1 MVDHEPDLQGPHA
14 PGFSIREFFIRDWP
28 YIAMLGLALLG
39 VALASVAGESMTTYW
54 AILVPFFAA
63 VCVFARWRESQHQA
77 LLRRLIRIEAL
88 HWGAVLIAMRLVFV
102 TDVNRMMSAN
112 SVALV
117 EMILIALGTFTAGAQ
132 IGAWRICLVGIVL
145 AVGVPIAAWLQRTA
159 LLFTLAALVV
169 VALAVLLYLH
179 HTHEVKKDATQ
190 ASK

>member
-1 MVDHEPDLQGPHA
+1 MVDHEPARQGPGA
-14 PGFSIREFFIRDWP
+14 LGFSIRGFFIRDWP

-39 VALASVAGESMTTYW
+39 VALASVVGESMTTYW

-102 TDVNRMMSAN
+102 TDVRRMMNADAA
-112 SVALV
+112 ALV
-117 EMILIALGTFTAGAQ
+117 EMILMALGTFTAGAQ
-132 IGAWRICLVGIVL
+132 MGAWRICLVGVVL
-145 AVGVPIAAWLQRTA
+145 GLGVPVVAWLEQTA

-179 HTHEVKKDATQ
+179 HTHEVKKDAT
-190 ASK
+190 